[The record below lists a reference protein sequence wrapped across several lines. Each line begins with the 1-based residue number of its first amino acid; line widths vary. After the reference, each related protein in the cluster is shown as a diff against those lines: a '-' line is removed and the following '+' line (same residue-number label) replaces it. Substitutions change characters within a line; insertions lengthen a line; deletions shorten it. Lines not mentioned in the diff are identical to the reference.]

1 MRKIKKEHE
10 NPIDNINI
18 DISDKLCPFFKKLNF
33 TPNGITTLSL
43 IFGLISIFFLL
54 KRNIILFSITY
65 YISYFFDCMD
75 GHYARKYKM
84 TSKGGDLYDHVK
96 DVTINVILGL
106 IILFYF
112 KIPINNKIIIVILII
127 IMFTLMSIHLGCQ
140 EKIYDS
146 DESSTLKFTKK
157 MCKNPHKYIK
167 YTRFFGCATWTIFI
181 ILVVIYVC
189 IIEKLK
195 IRKCK

>member
-1 MRKIKKEHE
+1 MRKIESKFE
-10 NPIDNINI
+10 NPIDDILINLC
-18 DISDKLCPFFKKLNF
+18 DKTQGFFHNLGFN
-33 TPNGITTLSL
+33 PNAITTLSL
-43 IFGLISIFFLL
+43 ILTILSAIEINNNNFKLAAIYFFV
-54 KRNIILFSITY
+54 S
-65 YISYFFDCMD
+65 YIFDCMD
-75 GHYARKYKM
+75 GNMARAYNQE
-84 TSKGGDLYDHVK
+84 TDFGDIYDHVSDK
-96 DVTINVILGL
+96 
-106 IILFYF
+106 F
-112 KIPINNKIIIVILII
+112 KVILILYVLFKKDSDKFLNFLPLI
-127 IMFTLMSIHLGCQ
+127 IASIILPPIHLGCQ